1 MLESIKILMTEYRYA
16 ILLTS
21 LAILCLVQL
30 RAFWMKKNFTSIKI
44 VLNVCLLA
52 TIALYIFQP
61 SWKKEINTEKV
72 LIVADTID
80 NFEIQKIQDSLGIT
94 ETFDAETFKKT
105 MLENS
110 SFIEKLGK
118 IYLFGQN
125 IDSSSLHLLANH
137 PISWIPFFKKNE
149 LQDISWDAVNYQ
161 GAIQRVS
168 GKINLDKPQLIY
180 LRIGN
185 KTLDS
190 LSLPSGF
197 SNFSL
202 NAPIASVGKVNYH
215 VEMGGKILYEI
226 NFFALQPKPIS
237 ILFLQSNPD
246 FENKTLADFWAK
258 KGNFIKSIVRVAKDN
273 NSIFL
278 TNQAESEEAQVII
291 CDAAEINQEIVA
303 KGIQKGKNILF
314 TNIAQP
320 KEFIDQLNK
329 QFNTKFQVKTIVK
342 DLDKEEIAGFHA
354 TIQDAPFQES
364 LDEYPIAVQR
374 NSSKIGVNLVNQTY
388 PLLLSGDSL
397 RYSKIWMQT
406 LELLRPAQQ
415 EVVSITAPLF
425 VDKLSIIHWKSKSLQ
440 KELKIDSDKVQSD
453 ASSIDNEEFAYSY
466 FFRNPGWHSLQ
477 DSIAI
482 YVADNQSNIAK
493 AKKIESY
500 ISGQASS
507 QNDTTQEIEQKIPET
522 IWLGLF
528 LLFLI
533 LIWLEP
539 KLNVYYSSE

>member
-80 NFEIQKIQDSLGIT
+80 NFEIQKMQDSLGIT

-493 AKKIESY
+493 AKKIKSY

>member
-80 NFEIQKIQDSLGIT
+80 NFEIQKMQDSLGIT

-291 CDAAEINQEIVA
+291 CDATEINQEIVA

-320 KEFIDQLNK
+320 QEFIDQLNK

-374 NSSKIGVNLVNQTY
+374 NSSKIGINLVNQTY

-482 YVADNQSNIAK
+482 YVADNQSSIAK

-539 KLNVYYSSE
+539 KLNVYYFSE